1 MPGNCL
7 AGDQKI
13 QNYVMAL
20 RKILEVSG
28 TCVSVPGDDV
38 DTDRIIPARYLKCV
52 TFEGL
57 GDFLFYDVRFE
68 QNGEPKNYSLN
79 DPRFNGATI
88 LICGRNFGCGSSREH
103 APQAIYRYG
112 FRAVVAESFGEIF
125 FGNATTL
132 GLPCVGA
139 SRHDLD
145 RIRQMLESEPKCEMT
160 IDLVAEEI
168 RFGGDNF
175 SASIRPSA
183 RDALINGRWDPI
195 GELMEASALVTER
208 IVQLPYGSDLTQS
221 GPRQG
226 FRRR

>member
-1 MPGNCL
+1 
-7 AGDQKI
+7 
-13 QNYVMAL
+13 MAL

-68 QNGEPKNYSLN
+68 NGQPTHFSLN

-112 FRAVVAESFGEIF
+112 FRAVVAESFAEIF
-125 FGNATTL
+125 FGNSTTL
-132 GLPCVGA
+132 GLPCVTV
-139 SRHDLD
+139 SRHDLA
-145 RIRQMLESEPKCEMT
+145 RIRNIVESEPKSEMT
-160 IDLVAEEI
+160 IDLTKETI
-168 RFGGDNF
+168 RLGSDEFPG
-175 SASIRPSA
+175 SILPSA

-195 GELMEASALVTER
+195 AELLEGRAL
-208 IVQLPYGSDLTQS
+208 
-221 GPRQG
+221 
-226 FRRR
+226 

>member
-1 MPGNCL
+1 MPGNYL
-7 AGDQKI
+7 AGNHESKI
-13 QNYVMAL
+13 IVMAL
-20 RKILEVSG
+20 RKIQEVTG
-28 TCVSVPGDDV
+28 TCVSILGDDV

-57 GDFLFYDVRFE
+57 GDFLFYDVRFGP
-68 QNGEPKNYSLN
+68 NGEPKKYPLN
-79 DPRFNGATI
+79 DPRFEGATI

-112 FRAVVAESFGEIF
+112 FGAVVAESFGEIF

-132 GLPCVGA
+132 GLPCVSA

-145 RIRQMLESEPKCEMT
+145 RIRQMVESEPKCEMT
-160 IDLVAEEI
+160 IDLAGEVI
-168 RFGGDNF
+168 RFGGEKF

-195 GELMEASALVTER
+195 GELLEASALVTER
-208 IVQLPYGSDLTQS
+208 IAQLPYGT
-221 GPRQG
+221 R
-226 FRRR
+226 